1 MVDKIKHIFIVL
13 VLPTNSVFKHT
24 YISMASM
31 IVESPGNCPACPFA
45 KTVLCQMYIHYILL
59 STLSFISSININ
71 SRDQTGLVLAILYH
85 ELVSIVSYRE
95 KMRRHFCLPLS
106 LVLGNNAVSVDR
118 ETSVGIDSNTE
129 KSRVS
134 LQIRKIMFY
143 ITTRK
148 KKFKF
153 AFSIV
158 VYLTAT

>member
-1 MVDKIKHIFIVL
+1 
-13 VLPTNSVFKHT
+13 
-24 YISMASM
+24 
-31 IVESPGNCPACPFA
+31 
-45 KTVLCQMYIHYILL
+45 
-59 STLSFISSININ
+59 
-71 SRDQTGLVLAILYH
+71 
-85 ELVSIVSYRE
+85 
-95 KMRRHFCLPLS
+95 MRRHFCLPLS

>member
-1 MVDKIKHIFIVL
+1 
-13 VLPTNSVFKHT
+13 
-24 YISMASM
+24 
-31 IVESPGNCPACPFA
+31 
-45 KTVLCQMYIHYILL
+45 
-59 STLSFISSININ
+59 
-71 SRDQTGLVLAILYH
+71 
-85 ELVSIVSYRE
+85 
-95 KMRRHFCLPLS
+95 MRRHLCLPLS

-118 ETSVGIDSNTE
+118 ETSVWIDSNTE

-158 VYLTAT
+158 VYLTAVTSDSSFIHQ